1 MSKDD
6 KKPPKNYSIN
16 DFQERQEKK
25 LEELRQDLRKQ
36 HEDERRAR
44 DIEKRELE
52 AWQMK
57 MMAWTQQT
65 IASYTQHMYQQIHQ
79 MRENIIGIQQSVL
92 DVRNTVQEQM
102 YGVQNQMMLLKGSVM
117 ELDYQ
122 QQQHALD
129 VSRELQEYAGLIDS
143 FQRDVT
149 YELKDNYQKMQA
161 LESGV
166 RTTLDD
172 YDNRLDGYGNTMQS
186 RFLDFR
192 EKILEIDNRVTD
204 GIDQVED
211 YSSTYALEA
220 QNLKHELRDAY
231 KTFESSKELW
241 ASDISSQI
249 KLLDERRSRLNLE
262 ATVKNKNA
270 RISQLNQENS
280 QQKFLNSSGYK
291 NAKHQEEVNSL
302 QSHIAASDKR
312 LKEERKKHM
321 SERAKDRA
329 WSAWCRMCDKEG
341 LDPRKAK
348 RDNPGAYW
356 EWLSRFE

>member
-1 MSKDD
+1 MSKD
-6 KKPPKNYSIN
+6 KKPPKNYSISE
-16 DFQERQEKK
+16 FQEKQEKK
-25 LEELRQDLRKQ
+25 LEELRKELRK
-36 HEDERRAR
+36 ENEEERRKR
-44 DIEKRELE
+44 DVEKRELE

-102 YGVQNQMMLLKGSVM
+102 YGVQNQMMLLKSSVM

-166 RTTLDD
+166 RTTLDE
-172 YDNRLDGYGNTMQS
+172 YDNRLEGYGNNIQS

-204 GIDQVED
+204 GIDQIED

-231 KTFESSKELW
+231 KTFENSKELW
-241 ASDISSQI
+241 ASDISGQI
-249 KLLDERRSRLNLE
+249 KVLDERRHRMNLE
-262 ATVKNKNA
+262 TIVRSKNTKIGELKQKNGGVSNV
-270 RISQLNQENS
+270 RMD
-280 QQKFLNSSGYK
+280 KPKKCSG
-291 NAKHQEEVNSL
+291 AKSL
-302 QSHIAASDKR
+302 S
-312 LKEERKKHM
+312 
-321 SERAKDRA
+321 
-329 WSAWCRMCDKEG
+329 
-341 LDPRKAK
+341 
-348 RDNPGAYW
+348 
-356 EWLSRFE
+356 